1 MHKGDSERP
10 RSQSMGRRLPGRR
23 RAENRVSAEASS
35 CSILLASNIAS
46 IILVQGL
53 NAHPYYTWVG
63 HHKRPEH
70 KTTQSARFAS
80 LRGLLRGGVPA
91 DRLEDDLPISSS
103 QEVFW
108 PKDLLPRHLPSSSI
122 ATYSYPSNWLS
133 REFATDLRRC
143 GEQLLNVLFQHR
155 QTNKVRWTQWR
166 EGERDQ
172 NIADGLTICRR
183 KRDLLSSSAIA
194 LEGLSSNK

>member
-1 MHKGDSERP
+1 MNLRWCLASPGGHGQSHPHNGMHKGNSEKT
-10 RSQSMGRRLPGRR
+10 RSQSMGRRLPGWR
-23 RAENRVSAEASS
+23 RAQNGVSVEAFFVWH
-35 CSILLASNIAS
+35 LPTNMTS

-70 KTTQSARFAS
+70 KTTQSARFA
-80 LRGLLRGGVPA
+80 RIKGLLRGGTPT
-91 DRLEDDLPISSS
+91 DRLKADLPISSS

-108 PKDLLPRHLPSSSI
+108 PKDLLPHHLPSSSI

-133 REFATDLRRC
+133 REFATDLRQC

-155 QTNKVRWTQWR
+155 QTNKVRWINRGGR
-166 EGERDQ
+166 ETKTWQIR
-172 NIADGLTICRR
+172 
-183 KRDLLSSSAIA
+183 
-194 LEGLSSNK
+194 